1 MASPSNGS
9 ARRAMP
15 SDEERPLIDH
25 FVELATRLRRILI
38 AVIVA
43 AAVLSFIPAD
53 RESYVPL
60 ISYFPKAIL
69 THVLPQEI
77 TWRGHTYTIHIAQ
90 YNPFGGFN
98 LLLKSALLLGLLGA
112 SPVIAYE
119 IYSYVKPALYPHELR
134 LFRRVGVVAIA
145 LFLLGVLTAF
155 EVVLPIAFK
164 FMIITSIAVS
174 GPNTLVAFAD
184 IEKLFTTIILIALA
198 TGIAFEAP
206 IIVFFLVYIGII
218 DKSWFEGENRKWVLL
233 VSMIL
238 GAAISPDPSGIG
250 MLVIGTMMYISIMIS
265 YKLADRLRSQTR
277 EEQEQPA
284 GEEIAVPT
292 LQG

>member
-1 MASPSNGS
+1 MAAPTNGS
-9 ARRAMP
+9 TGRPALE
-15 SDEERPLIDH
+15 DEERPLIDH

-38 AVIVA
+38 AVIIA
-43 AAVLSFIPAD
+43 AAILSVVPVD

-60 ISYFPKAIL
+60 VSYFPRALL
-69 THVLPQEI
+69 THVLPQEVS
-77 TWRGHTYTIHIAQ
+77 WKGHTYAIHIAQ
-90 YNPFGGFN
+90 YNPFAGFN

-112 SPVIAYE
+112 SPIIAYE

-145 LFLLGVLTAF
+145 LFLLGVVTAF

-164 FMIITSIAVS
+164 FMLLTSIAVS

-198 TGIAFEAP
+198 TGIAFETP

-218 DKSWFEGENRKWVLL
+218 DKSWFEGDNRKWVLL
-233 VSMIL
+233 GSMIL

-250 MLVIGTMMYISIMIS
+250 MVVIGLMMYVSIMVS
-265 YKLADRLRSQTR
+265 YKLADRLRASPRGEAPEGER
-277 EEQEQPA
+277 EIVVPA
-284 GEEIAVPT
+284 VQA
-292 LQG
+292 